1 MSGKYYRFPCGCQWP
16 VLEET
21 TPPGVMPLLDF
32 DVELAPEDC
41 PATWALLARGE
52 TKGVFQLESSLGRTW
67 TRKLKPEG
75 MEHIG
80 ALGAILRPG
89 CIKAVDEQG
98 VSTTQHYVRRKNGE
112 EPVASYHPAIDPI
125 LATTY
130 GAMVYQEQAMA
141 IAQAVAGFSEQ
152 EADVLRKAIGK
163 KLPEEMAKCKKMF
176 VDGAAKAGV
185 ISTEMAEEVF
195 GWIEKSQRY
204 AFNKAHAICY
214 GVIGYQTAY
223 IKAHFPLAFFT
234 AWLRNARHKQDPQQE
249 VFELV
254 QDTRLLDIEVE
265 PPDLLK
271 RTKTFS
277 TDRKVVKFGI
287 GNIKGVGEA
296 QVVKLAA
303 AVDAAEA
310 ELGRPLHRWS
320 WWEFLARCSDRI
332 SAAVVARLIEV
343 GALRWTG
350 MLRAEMLAEFKA
362 WASLT
367 DAERRWVADRAGDF
381 AGLVPA
387 LKALG
392 VPKHRKAKPVKRR
405 VPKKGKEAAAVL
417 LQATLE
423 VMADGDHRRA
433 AVEAELA
440 KVTKWATEPT
450 PEPAGPEGGCSS
462 AARESVVQSLARM
475 LESPPSPLVDTPV
488 EIAAHEEELLGISI
502 TCGRIDACDVS
513 AVNCTCKEF
522 LAGRQGV
529 LVLGVEVQQV
539 REVKTKRGKSPGA
552 RMAFLTVSDATCALT
567 DVVVFPE
574 VWKEYGHLFREEN
587 VVIVQAERDFKD
599 RDSNALHVKK
609 AWQAGPEILA
619 A

>member
-1 MSGKYYRFPCGCQWP
+1 
-16 VLEET
+16 
-21 TPPGVMPLLDF
+21 
-32 DVELAPEDC
+32 
-41 PATWALLARGE
+41 
-52 TKGVFQLESSLGRTW
+52 
-67 TRKLKPEG
+67 
-75 MEHIG
+75 
-80 ALGAILRPG
+80 
-89 CIKAVDEQG
+89 
-98 VSTTQHYVRRKNGE
+98 
-112 EPVASYHPAIDPI
+112 
-125 LATTY
+125 
-130 GAMVYQEQAMA
+130 
-141 IAQAVAGFSEQ
+141 
-152 EADVLRKAIGK
+152 
-163 KLPEEMAKCKKMF
+163 
-176 VDGAAKAGV
+176 
-185 ISTEMAEEVF
+185 MAEEVF

-204 AFNKAHAICY
+204 AFNKSHAICY

-271 RTKTFS
+271 RSKTFS

-287 GNIKGVGEA
+287 GNVKGVGEA

-303 AVDAAEA
+303 AVEAAEA
-310 ELGRPLHRWS
+310 ELGKPLQRWS
-320 WWEFLARCSDRI
+320 WWEFLAHGSGRI
-332 SAAVVARLIEV
+332 SGAVVARLIEV

-362 WASLT
+362 FSSLT
-367 DAERRWVADRAGDF
+367 KAEQKWVADRAGDF

-392 VPKHRKAKPVKRR
+392 MPKHRKAKPNKRR
-405 VPKKGKEAAAVL
+405 VPKKGKEAAASL
-417 LQATLE
+417 LQGRLDELCLHEKAVVE
-423 VMADGDHRRA
+423 QCEGGDQDEDGSLA
-433 AVEAELA
+433 KESLAVSAEIKAVEAELA
-440 KVTKWATEPT
+440 KVTKWATDPAPEPT
-450 PEPAGPEGGCSS
+450 GPEGGCSS

-539 REVKTKRGKSPGA
+539 REVKTKKGKSPGA

-567 DVVVFPE
+567 DVVVFPD

-599 RDSNALHVKK
+599 RDSNALHIKK
-609 AWQAGPEILA
+609 AWQASPEILA